1 MGSEQ
6 ANVNCRQRR
15 GFGRAVVVLLAALA
29 LLAAGC
35 GKSGQ
40 GAKTDSEKAADVEV
54 LNTLLAQELTTIDAY
69 ERGIPLLRGPL
80 LAAGRQFRGQAQ
92 AHADALTKAVRG
104 LGGETDAEAAELEVP
119 APQSQVEAL
128 VFLYE
133 VENAAI
139 AEALD
144 AAPQLE
150 FAAPRTLAAALAA
163 NHSQHLTVLRQGLG
177 AGPAASVPQPFES
190 GEEPPPGA
198 EGG

>member
-1 MGSEQ
+1 MGLKS
-6 ANVNCRQRR
+6 ANVSSGWRR
-15 GFGRAVVVLLAALA
+15 GFGRAAVFLLAGLA
-29 LLAAGC
+29 LLATGC

-40 GAKTDSEKAADVEV
+40 GAKTDSEKAAEVEV

-69 ERGIPLLRGPL
+69 QRGIPLLRGQM

-119 APQSQVEAL
+119 APQSHVEAL

-133 VENAAI
+133 AENAAI
-139 AEALD
+139 AQALD
-144 AAPQLE
+144 AAPVLE
-150 FAAPRTLAAALAA
+150 FAAPRTLAAALAG

-177 AGPAASVPQPFES
+177 ASPAASVPQPFEN
-190 GEEPPPGA
+190 GEELPPGA
-198 EGG
+198 EAQ

>member
-1 MGSEQ
+1 MGTKHGIAVSGW
-6 ANVNCRQRR
+6 RR
-15 GFGRAVVVLLAALA
+15 GSCRAAVFSVVALA
-29 LLAAGC
+29 LFATGC

-69 ERGIPLLRGPL
+69 ERGVPLLRGPL

-92 AHADALTKAVRG
+92 AHVDALTKAIRG
-104 LGGETDAEAAELEVP
+104 LGGETDAEAAELEAP

-133 VENAAI
+133 AENLALSQ
-139 AEALD
+139 ALD
-144 AAPQLE
+144 AAPRLE
-150 FAAPRTLAAALAA
+150 FAAPRTLAAALGG

-177 AGPAASVPQPFES
+177 ASPAASVPQPFEN

-198 EGG
+198 EEG

>member
-1 MGSEQ
+1 MGSKQ
-6 ANVNCRQRR
+6 ANVSSGWRR
-15 GFGRAVVVLLAALA
+15 GYGRAAIFLLAALM
-29 LLAAGC
+29 LLASGC

-40 GAKTDSEKAADVEV
+40 GAETDSEKAADVAF
-54 LNTLLAQELTTIDAY
+54 LNTLLARELTAIDAY
-69 ERGIPLLRGPL
+69 NRGIPLLRGQM

-133 VENAAI
+133 AENAAI
-139 AEALD
+139 AAALD

-177 AGPAASVPQPFES
+177 ASPAASVPQPFES

-198 EGG
+198 EGR

>member
-1 MGSEQ
+1 MGSKQ
-6 ANVNCRQRR
+6 ANVSSRRRR
-15 GFGRAVVVLLAALA
+15 GFGRAAVFLLAALA

-40 GAKTDSEKAADVEV
+40 GAETDPEKAADVEV
-54 LNTLLAQELTTIDAY
+54 LNTLLVQELTTIDAY
-69 ERGIPLLRGPL
+69 ERGIPLLRGQL
-80 LAAGRQFRGQAQ
+80 LVAGRQFRGQAQ
-92 AHADALTKAVRG
+92 AHVDALTKAVRG

-119 APQSQVEAL
+119 APQSHVEAL

-133 VENAAI
+133 AENAAI
-139 AEALD
+139 AAALD

-150 FAAPRTLAAALAA
+150 FAAPRTLAAALAG

-177 AGPAASVPQPFES
+177 ASPAASVPQPFES

-198 EGG
+198 EAR